1 MRKCIIICCLI
12 SCCLVYSWLLESCK
26 KTDSSGSTQS
36 NSPVSFE
43 IPAGFPKTQYDFTAN
58 PLTNQGIELGRKLF
72 YDGRLSIDGNF
83 PCSSCHQQFDAFAT
97 YAHDLSHGFN
107 NSFTTRN
114 APALFNLAWQKNF
127 QWDGGVNNIEVQPLA
142 PITAPNE
149 MAETIDHVIEKL
161 KADASYRQLFKTVYG
176 DDNITSQRMLKALSQ
191 FTLSLVSADSKYD
204 RVKQGKASFTGQERT
219 GYTIFQAK
227 CSTCHTEPLFTDL
240 SFHNTGLSVNP
251 FLNDYGRMRITGKPT
266 DSLKFKVPSLRN
278 VAITSPY
285 MHDGRFWFLSQ
296 AIDHYRSNVEQ
307 SSTLDPLLKQ
317 GISLTDDDIQYLT
330 AFLNTLTD
338 STFIHN
344 QKFSQPQ

>member
-1 MRKCIIICCLI
+1 MRKYIIICCII
-12 SCCLVYSWLLESCK
+12 SCCFAYSWLLESCK
-26 KTDSSGSTQS
+26 KTDTGASSSS
-36 NSPVSFE
+36 NSPVSFD
-43 IPAGFPKTQYDFTAN
+43 IPAGFPKTHYDFTAN
-58 PLTNQGIELGRKLF
+58 PLTTQGIELGRKLF
-72 YDGRLSIDGNF
+72 YDGRLSKDGNF

-114 APALFNLAWQKNF
+114 APALFNLAWQTNF

-149 MAETIDHVIEKL
+149 MAETVDHIIEKL
-161 KADASYRQLFKTVYG
+161 KADATYRQLFKNVYG

-204 RVKQGKASFTGQERT
+204 RVKQGKASFTGQEQT
-219 GYTIFQAK
+219 GYKIFQAK

-240 SFHNTGLSVNP
+240 SYHNTGLSVNP
-251 FLNDYGRMRITGKPT
+251 FLNDYGRMKITGKIS

-307 SSTLDPLLKQ
+307 SATLDPLLKQ
-317 GISLTDDDIQYLT
+317 GITLSDDEIQYLT

-338 STFIHN
+338 STFIKN
-344 QKFSQPQ
+344 PRFSQPQ